1 MTDAHETCLLR
12 RGPQAATFRALE
24 LATERA
30 LVCQW
35 GGARRPHA
43 DVRGG
48 AVGGKSEARELRA
61 VVLGDDAA
69 ERARGFGPRPGARPW
84 PPPPPRALR
93 ADCRGGDRTGPR

>member
-69 ERARGFGPRPGARPW
+69 DRARGFVRGARARPERVRRLVA
-84 PPPPPRALR
+84 PGPDHREGERLR
-93 ADCRGGDRTGPR
+93 